1 MSISINKGQVWSLD
15 LIVAVTIFIFGLIG
29 IYLYALNINYHPEDI
44 QNLMYKEGDLIS
56 SLILSEGYPE
66 NWETDNVKVPGILT
80 NNLIDKAK
88 IVNLYELSRTNED
101 YEMLRDLLD
110 TKYDFYINFNRDIII
125 NGESVS
131 GIGKPGINL
140 DKTSSGYFINVE
152 NPEFVIKVT
161 RITIYENKP
170 IRLDFY
176 VW

>member
-1 MSISINKGQVWSLD
+1 MKGSSEIEFILSTSLFVSTIIFVIYIVLNQVPLLEAEAKS
-15 LIVAVTIFIFGLIG
+15 
-29 IYLYALNINYHPEDI
+29 
-44 QNLMYKEGDLIS
+44 QNLKSVSYQIS
-56 SLILSEGYPE
+56 EMLVSDRGYPE

-110 TKYDFYINFNRDIII
+110 TIYDFYINFNRDIII